1 MAFEPVPEGGV
12 FRYGTPLR
20 PMEEGQT
27 FAPARPQLEA
37 PAPQAERPAVTPSTR
52 PSAQPRPVSEPD
64 LFSTATL
71 ADVARSQL
79 AGTQRGLVGLLG
91 LPGDIGQLTDVA
103 GPMVRYYGSRA
114 LGTSSEEAQQ
124 VYDRAME
131 ALRQRQTPEEQAGRR
146 GRLLGINFPTSSAV
160 IEGASFIPG
169 ITYEPKTRAG
179 RIAHT
184 VGEFMGSAPLVEV
197 AAPIQAAR
205 GLTTAG
211 QAAARIGRSAIS
223 PASVVGGLGSGA
235 AGEMMYGEEGETGA
249 RLAGGLAGTVA
260 GGSLGSM
267 AARGARAVA
276 GSPEAAALEAA
287 RRGLGQKGLSLDE
300 AARLAEAGH
309 DVRLTDVAGMKA
321 PTQMALGRQVESQ
334 AAEDVVSGL
343 AQRASVSRDNV
354 VNQIDNI
361 YGSRIDPFVTAQNA
375 SEEARKVLTPEY
387 NRVFSLPAAQSI
399 WSPELANLTNTA
411 AGRNALTSAF
421 SNLTHLKGTPVSL
434 DQYLARDA
442 AGNLALRP
450 GVTGLPLEVWDQ
462 VKKTLDA
469 QVKNLYNSPVARDAA
484 AGAAL
489 KAERDRM
496 KLVLDNAV
504 GEYGKLRAEAQ
515 RYILGDNAFEA
526 GQGLVQLLSGRSP
539 QAARELSKF
548 NAAVPKFTPNERTFL
563 SQGVASNISTQPD
576 VAARIFMANDSRAMR
591 ALENALGPEEFKKIR
606 DVMVVHD
613 LAINMQKLV
622 PNIARYE
629 MPAWGGAPIGYV
641 VMSLFQPGM
650 SLGHAAMSAAGYGGF
665 AARRA
670 IQDRNAARLL
680 ELINTNDP
688 AILRQLAEEASRN
701 PELSRTL
708 AGLGAT
714 MRAAYATYGLEGGQQ
729 PQQAPQR
736 FAGGRVG
743 RASGGRLVRTDHAAR
758 AAALIRAAEAAKKAH
773 NKTTED
779 ILEQPDEAVAKAL
792 SIANKAI

>member
-1 MAFEPVPEGGV
+1 
-12 FRYGTPLR
+12 
-20 PMEEGQT
+20 
-27 FAPARPQLEA
+27 
-37 PAPQAERPAVTPSTR
+37 
-52 PSAQPRPVSEPD
+52 
-64 LFSTATL
+64 
-71 ADVARSQL
+71 
-79 AGTQRGLVGLLG
+79 
-91 LPGDIGQLTDVA
+91 
-103 GPMVRYYGSRA
+103 MVRYYGSRA

-146 GRLLGINFPTSSAV
+146 GRLLGINFPTSASV

-184 VGEFMGSAPLVEV
+184 VGEFMGSAPLAEV

-211 QAAARIGRSAIS
+211 QAAARVGRSAIS

-321 PTQMALGRQVESQ
+321 PTQRALGRQVESE
-334 AAEDVVSGL
+334 AAQDVVSGL

-354 VNQIDNI
+354 TNQIDNI

-375 SEEARKVLTPEY
+375 SQEARKILAPEY
-387 NRVFSLPAAQSI
+387 DRVFSLPAAQSI

-411 AGRNALTSAF
+411 AGRNALTTAF
-421 SNLTHLKGTPVSL
+421 DNLTHLKGTPVSL

-450 GVTGLPLEVWDQ
+450 GATGLPLEVWDQ
-462 VKKTLDA
+462 VKKNLDA
-469 QVKNLYNSPVARDAA
+469 QVNNLYNSPIARDAA

-496 KLVLDNAV
+496 KGVLDNAV

-515 RYILGDNAFEA
+515 RYILGNNAFEA
-526 GQGLVQLLSGRSP
+526 GQNLVQLLSGRSP
-539 QAARELSKF
+539 KAARQLSEF
-548 NAAVPKFTPNERTFL
+548 NSKVPNFTKNERSFL
-563 SQGVASNISTQPD
+563 SQGVASNISTQPN
-576 VAARIFMANDSRAMR
+576 VAARIFMANDARAMR
-591 ALENALGPEEFKKIR
+591 ALENALGPEEFNKIR
-606 DVMVVHD
+606 DVMTVHD
-613 LAINMQKLV
+613 LAINMQKITPVL
-622 PNIARYE
+622 ARE
-629 MPAWGGAPIGYV
+629 MPNWGGAPVGYV
-641 VMSLFQPGM
+641 LMNLVQPGM
-650 SLGHAAMSAAGYGGF
+650 SLGHAAASAVGYGAV
-665 AARRA
+665 AARNA
-670 IQDRNAARLL
+670 IKDRNAGRLL
-680 ELINTNDP
+680 ELINSNDP
-688 AILRQLAEEASRN
+688 AVLRQLAEEASRN

-729 PQQAPQR
+729 PAQR

-758 AAALIRAAEAAKKAH
+758 AASLIRAAEAAKKAH
-773 NKTTED
+773 NRTTED